1 MPTRVFIT
9 GYRGTVGSALVRAI
23 EAGKPNWELLLP
35 SRDQLD
41 LLDQAEVDRYIKL
54 ECPDI
59 VINAATKVV
68 GGIHANSTYPAEF
81 IHAKFVYKFQFDTFF
96 LDTSS
101 KSVFEFEVRVFIMAI
116 KATN

>member
-9 GYRGTVGSALVRAI
+9 GYRGMVGSALVRAI

-59 VINAATKVV
+59 GQMQQPKWVGFMLTLLIPLSLFTK
-68 GGIHANSTYPAEF
+68 I
-81 IHAKFVYKFQFDTFF
+81 
-96 LDTSS
+96 
-101 KSVFEFEVRVFIMAI
+101 
-116 KATN
+116 

>member
-9 GYRGTVGSALVRAI
+9 GYRGMVGSALVRAI

-59 VINAATKVV
+59 VINAAAKV

-81 IHAKFVYKFQFDTFF
+81 IHQNLVINSN
-96 LDTSS
+96 LIHSS
-101 KSVFEFEVRVFIMAI
+101 WTHQVSRF
-116 KATN
+116 